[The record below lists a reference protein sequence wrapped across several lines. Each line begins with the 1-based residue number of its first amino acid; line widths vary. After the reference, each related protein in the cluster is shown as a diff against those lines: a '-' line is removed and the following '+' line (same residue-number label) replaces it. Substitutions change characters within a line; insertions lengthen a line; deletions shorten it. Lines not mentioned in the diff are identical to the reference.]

1 MRESVSRYGTAT
13 LLLALLSV
21 MGCADPK
28 DAKIADLQQQNAL
41 LNDRLQSAE
50 AGREDAIRNG
60 EAARQRAVELQ
71 QALQAAQSQR
81 ESQPAAGG
89 WEAVP
94 GGAKLEIAGNL
105 LFDSGKNELKPDARR
120 ILDRVVSDIRQSYS
134 EKDIFVFGHTDS
146 EPIKKSGWKDNY
158 ELSAERALAVV
169 RYLQSKG
176 IPGSRLVA
184 AGCGEHR
191 PESANRSNAAKA
203 KNRRVEVFAVSP
215 SLSPVAGGSG
225 E

>member
-1 MRESVSRYGTAT
+1 MPQSMSRFGMTT
-13 LLLALLSV
+13 GLLALLSV

-28 DAKIADLQQQNAL
+28 DATIADLQQQNAL
-41 LNDRLQSAE
+41 LNDRLSASE
-50 AGREDAIRNG
+50 MAKGDAIRNG
-60 EAARQRAVELQ
+60 EAARQRAVELE
-71 QALQAAQSQR
+71 QALQAAQSAR
-81 ESQPAAGG
+81 NVAPASGG
-89 WEAVP
+89 WDAVP

-134 EKDIFVFGHTDS
+134 DKDIFVFGHTDT

-158 ELSAERALAVV
+158 ELSTERALAVV

-176 IPGSRLVA
+176 ISGNRLVA

-215 SLSPVAGGSG
+215 SLSPVAGGGG